1 MAEIYV
7 EKAYYE
13 NGNLKMEIPFKNNKK
28 QGMSKGYYES
38 GKLQYEMPYKKDMLQ
53 GIEKVYDENGN
64 LNTQANKRSKKPYS
78 SLFNAKYSNS
88 SIKS

>member
-1 MAEIYV
+1 MRIIKEC
-7 EKAYYE
+7 ESEEDKKA
-13 NGNLKMEIPFKNNKK
+13 GC
-28 QGMSKGYYES
+28 
-38 GKLQYEMPYKKDMLQ
+38 
-53 GIEKVYDENGN
+53 IEKVYDENGN

>member
-1 MAEIYV
+1 MGFKKVKSKNAILSMILCS
-7 EKAYYE
+7 AASFSLLHAD
-13 NGNLKMEIPFKNNKK
+13 NLKECESEEDKK
-28 QGMSKGYYES
+28 AGC
-38 GKLQYEMPYKKDMLQ
+38 
-53 GIEKVYDENGN
+53 IEKVYDENGN